1 MSSMFLGRA
10 LVMLLMKLGKQRRNN
25 FQGEEEDNEFVFG
38 HDKFKMYVT
47 YPNED
52 V

>member
-1 MSSMFLGRA
+1 MFSRFLGHI
-10 LVMLLMKLGKQRRNN
+10 LVILLMKLGKQRRNN
-25 FQGEEEDNEFVFG
+25 FQGEKEDNEFGFG
-38 HDKFKMYVT
+38 HDKFKIYVT